1 MNAQTPA
8 QIFRSLKQ
16 LPALQRD
23 EAIASTY
30 VGLLVVWKTRFF
42 EALDINRGSV
52 KQFSFIQ
59 RGWRMSPRSCG
70 LLAGCVGWV
79 ERRRNPSL
87 SHQRWVSP
95 SARDTRLREETLP
108 HRREA

>member
-1 MNAQTPA
+1 MNAQTAA

-30 VGLLVVWKTRFF
+30 VGLRVVWKTRFF

-52 KQFSFIQ
+52 KQFSSYSAAGAC
-59 RGWRMSPRSCG
+59 RRAHAGYS
-70 LLAGCVGWV
+70 LA
-79 ERRRNPSL
+79 P
-87 SHQRWVSP
+87 
-95 SARDTRLREETLP
+95 
-108 HRREA
+108 